1 MIRINLIATAKG
13 KRRARPG
20 MPDIPNV
27 GLLLFVLLL
36 VIESAVLYSMHA
48 SASEQAERYSRKLTK
63 VKRDLGSAKKTHAE
77 LTAVRKE
84 VGRLRTQALLFEELD
99 AEKTG
104 PVGALSFLSFILKPR
119 DEASHSADEL
129 KQMEAAGWR
138 VSWDANRAWFTFLS
152 ETLGVVTLRGAA
164 IHHDDVAEVLRRLES
179 SAHFRNVKLVWQ
191 ERHHHLQLNRDY
203 IVFTLKSDLI
213 YLVDPYL
220 TAEQRAEKEAT
231 AAEEKAAEVERK
243 GSGAN
248 KIGDKVDQAAD
259 TAGPAVAET
268 KAGVAERR
276 ARLAARSKAE
286 RAAGPVVRQPAAPT
300 ATIDE
305 LAATTTVTDAAPP
318 KGNRT
323 PPKGNRAA
331 PKPNQAET
339 AGEVQ
344 P

>member
-1 MIRINLIATAKG
+1 MIRINLIATSKG
-13 KRRARPG
+13 KRRVRPG

-48 SASEQAERYSRKLTK
+48 GASEQAERYSRKLTK
-63 VKRDLGSAKKTHAE
+63 VKRDLDGAKKTHAQ

-138 VSWDANRAWFTFLS
+138 VSWDANRAWFTFMS

-191 ERHHHLQLNRDY
+191 ERHRHLQLNRDY

-220 TAEQRAEKEAT
+220 TAEQRAEKEA
-231 AAEEKAAEVERK
+231 AVAEKKAAEAERK
-243 GSGAN
+243 AGDNKTGDNKSGEKA
-248 KIGDKVDQAAD
+248 GQAAEPPAAAVAGAR
-259 TAGPAVAET
+259 AGPARREAEAAA
-268 KAGVAERR
+268 KSGAEPKS
-276 ARLAARSKAE
+276 AAAVGLA
-286 RAAGPVVRQPAAPT
+286 
-300 ATIDE
+300 
-305 LAATTTVTDAAPP
+305 AATTPTIDGLPATTTATDHAPP
-318 KGNRT
+318 KQKR
-323 PPKGNRAA
+323 PEA
-331 PKPNQAET
+331 